1 MVWKSPGSA
10 IHSAELAL
18 GTVDSPLSTGL
29 LLNALPLWQQ
39 PPVTAGLGGTPACQQ
54 TLLGSST
61 WPGKP
66 TLGGPRVD
74 CVSEHPWVA
83 PVAIGPPTACAR
95 GSLGD
100 LWPERAGGRDAVW

>member
-39 PPVTAGLGGTPACQQ
+39 PPV